1 MGTYNGTFM
10 QLNEMQNGRNP
21 KTDTVRKRTLSVDD
35 VLYAGKFIKYNFPLA
50 DSYISVLTRFLDQD
64 SVGSNDDS
72 EDMYAP

>member
-35 VLYAGKFIKYNFPLA
+35 VLYAGKLIKHNFPLA
-50 DSYISVLTRFLDQD
+50 ES
-64 SVGSNDDS
+64 
-72 EDMYAP
+72 

>member
-35 VLYAGKFIKYNFPLA
+35 VLYAGKLIKYNFLLA
-50 DSYISVLTRFLDQD
+50 DS
-64 SVGSNDDS
+64 
-72 EDMYAP
+72 